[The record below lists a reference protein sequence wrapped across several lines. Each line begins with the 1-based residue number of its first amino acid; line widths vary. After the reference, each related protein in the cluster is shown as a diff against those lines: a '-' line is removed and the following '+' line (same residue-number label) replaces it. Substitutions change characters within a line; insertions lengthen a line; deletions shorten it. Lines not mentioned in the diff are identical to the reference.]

1 MGKKTNNS
9 RDRDDTRKPSG
20 KRNHYIGR
28 NITKWDKR
36 TRSIQGTRKGR
47 QTIIGR
53 GWNYLCG

>member
-20 KRNHYIGR
+20 KRDHYIGR
-28 NITKWDKR
+28 NMMKQDKR

-47 QTIIGR
+47 WTIIGR
-53 GWNYLCG
+53 GQNHLCG